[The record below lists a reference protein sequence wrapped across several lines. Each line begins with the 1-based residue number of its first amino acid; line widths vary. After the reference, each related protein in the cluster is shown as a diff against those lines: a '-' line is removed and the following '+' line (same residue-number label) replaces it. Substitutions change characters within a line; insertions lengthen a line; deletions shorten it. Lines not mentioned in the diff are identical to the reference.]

1 MRASELLASVVVDEA
16 GRSLGPVRDVRVD
29 PRSRRIAG
37 LVVDDG
43 PLAAP
48 AHAWGYAEGRAK
60 GPAALRALLVGA
72 SSRARYVPAARVEDW
87 GPGRVRIRGDRSGLP
102 SLAEELAR

>member
-16 GRSLGPVRDVRVD
+16 GRSLGLVRDVRVE
-29 PRSRRIAG
+29 RGYRVAG

-43 PLAAP
+43 PRAAP
-48 AHAWGYAEGRAK
+48 AHAWGYAEGRAR
-60 GPAALRALLVGA
+60 GPAAFRALLAGA
-72 SSRARYVPAARVEDW
+72 SSRARYVPASRVVDW
-87 GPGRVRIRGDRSGLP
+87 GPGRVRIRGDRSDLP